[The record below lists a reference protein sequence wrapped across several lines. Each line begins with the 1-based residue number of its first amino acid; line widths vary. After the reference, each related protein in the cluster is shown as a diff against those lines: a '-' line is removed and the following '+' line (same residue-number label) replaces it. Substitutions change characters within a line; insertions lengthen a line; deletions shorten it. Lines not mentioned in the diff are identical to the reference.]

1 MNLQEFT
8 KAMTFLGVAYN
19 KEFTQEQ
26 VGIWYNFFV
35 ETKIEDFK
43 NAIKRLINKSK
54 YLPSI
59 AEIKSEIATLNV
71 NELQL
76 NAESEWELVLQA
88 IRRWGRLD
96 NIAFEEITQNTI
108 RAVGIHRLETIETSQ
123 VPFIKKEF
131 IEIWNNKR
139 DGIEKCYINQNALTY
154 REQLML
160 EQREID
166 KQNLLEMEGYTEE

>member
-26 VGIWYNFFV
+26 VEIWYNFFA

-123 VPFIKKEF
+123 IPFIKKEF

-139 DGIEKCYINQNALTY
+139 DGVEKCYINQNALTY

-166 KQNLLEMEGYTEE
+166 KQNLLEMEGYIEE

>member
-8 KAMTFLGVAYN
+8 KAMTFLGVSYN

-26 VGIWYNFFV
+26 VGVWYNFFA

-76 NAESEWELVLQA
+76 NAENEWELVLQA

-108 RAVGIHRLETIETSQ
+108 RAVGIHKLETIETSQ
-123 VPFIKKEF
+123 IPFIKKEF

-154 REQLML
+154 NERLML

>member
-26 VGIWYNFFV
+26 VGIWYNFFA

-139 DGIEKCYINQNALTY
+139 DGIEKCNINQNALTY

>member
-1 MNLQEFT
+1 MRSAVCHIARPYTSIRILYNTMRCFSILPRLLPTKNIVLYFT
-8 KAMTFLGVAYN
+8 K
-19 KEFTQEQ
+19 
-26 VGIWYNFFV
+26 
-35 ETKIEDFK
+35 TKIRCK
-43 NAIKRLINKSK
+43 I
-54 YLPSI
+54 
-59 AEIKSEIATLNV
+59 
-71 NELQL
+71 
-76 NAESEWELVLQA
+76 VL
-88 IRRWGRLD
+88 
-96 NIAFEEITQNTI
+96 NTI

-166 KQNLLEMEGYTEE
+166 KQNLLEMEGYIEE